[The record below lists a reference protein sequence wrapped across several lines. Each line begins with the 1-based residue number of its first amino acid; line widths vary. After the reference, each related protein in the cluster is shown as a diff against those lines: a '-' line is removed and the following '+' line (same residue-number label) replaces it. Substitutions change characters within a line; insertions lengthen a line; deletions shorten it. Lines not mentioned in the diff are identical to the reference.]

1 MIKVTRIFVFLLFLS
16 SCGINQPL
24 PSEKAASDGHRTE
37 VRYPA
42 PDGWRSLGPSGMPN
56 LISRS
61 TGYGVG
67 QINRLEFDPFYNG
80 TTNRTL
86 YACSSFG
93 GLWRSE
99 NDGISWENV
108 NTDRLPSTSVA
119 DVVINPTD
127 PNEIFICTGF
137 ADGIKQDA
145 RSPNWA
151 HINPM
156 STTGIFRSRDYGQ
169 TWEDISNGFIEDFS
183 QGGLCRE
190 MVIDPENPDRIYV
203 ATTNGIY
210 RTENAGS
217 PSVFW
222 KNVTRHTPAEAEDF
236 RGLALKPD
244 DAKTLFISG
253 TEIFRSTDGGNTW
266 QAITGEDFGLDLES
280 LPDQFRASRIN
291 IAVTPADPGR
301 LYAYILGKKTV
312 NQKDFDGAHIALFE
326 NEQWRIIDSRWSAGL
341 TYFAINWMAIAVSPV
356 DADVVYYG
364 NSRAIGSENIDSI
377 PFGLR
382 SPYSGMGFH
391 ADIHDLKFQPNM
403 ENPGL
408 FCGNHGGVS
417 FRELPSK
424 GIMGWDYRNEGLEV
438 TTIWAFD
445 DSETDENLAI
455 IGTQDDGTM
464 VYYDTLG
471 HKWHYIY
478 GGDGYAGRIDSNY
491 PRHAYFSMGDRSFG
505 LFDFNTFKTSSETA
519 KIPLDAKV
527 KKESVRIPKTF
538 PLMNHPVDES
548 AWFGFTELYTKE
560 IHRPTRQTPREEVW
574 TQQSDIS
581 KTEPQ
586 GWKRQ
591 IIEFDISPSDPDI
604 IYVVTAGQQNVAGYE
619 WQLQSGLYKSTR
631 GGLNG
636 RETTGKY
643 FLPLDYPGKNYH
655 RDTLAIITGVEIH
668 PEDAEHLWISFT
680 SILPQYRIWESQDG
694 GKTWINADPNAIFT
708 DNPANAV
715 AFDPEYNILYLG
727 TDKGLY
733 TRHTNGIWKKVTD
746 FPSVRITEININK
759 GLNRIRVA
767 TFGRGLWEGPRSR
780 GLFIKNLR

>member
-1 MIKVTRIFVFLLFLS
+1 MNKVTLIITFLLFLT
-16 SCGINQPL
+16 SCGIRPPVVPEQP
-24 PSEKAASDGHRTE
+24 TE
-37 VRYPA
+37 SVRKTQVKHPA
-42 PDGWRSLGPSGMPN
+42 PERWKCLGPSGMPN

-67 QINRLEFDPFYNG
+67 QINRIAFDPFYDG
-80 TTNRTL
+80 ITNQTV

-99 NDGISWENV
+99 NDGIYWENV
-108 NTDRLPSTSVA
+108 NTDGLPSTSVA
-119 DVVINPTD
+119 DVVINPAN

-151 HINPM
+151 HINPLN
-156 STTGIFRSRDYGQ
+156 TTGIFRSRDYGQ
-169 TWEDISNGFIEDFS
+169 TWEDISKGFIEDFS

-190 MVIDPENPDRIYV
+190 MVIDPKNPNRIFV

-217 PSVFW
+217 PAVLW
-222 KNVTRHTPAEAEDF
+222 KNVTRHTPAGAEDF
-236 RGLALKPD
+236 RGLELKPD
-244 DAKTLFISG
+244 DPKTLFISG
-253 TEIFRSTDGGNTW
+253 TKIFRSTDGGNTW
-266 QAITGEDFGLDLES
+266 QAITGEDFGLDLEN

-301 LYAYILGKKTV
+301 LYAYILGKKNV

-326 NEQWRIIDSRWSAGL
+326 DEQWRIIDSRWSAGL

-377 PFGLR
+377 SFGLR

-391 ADIHDLKFQPNM
+391 ADIHDLKFQPNVD
-403 ENPGL
+403 NPGL

-417 FRELPSK
+417 FKEMPDS
-424 GIMGWDYRNEGLEV
+424 GITGWDYRNEGLAV

-445 DSETDENLAI
+445 DSETDDNLAI

-464 VYYDTLG
+464 VYYDTLD
-471 HKWHYIY
+471 HQWHYIH
-478 GGDGYAGRIDSNY
+478 GGDGYAGRIDQNY
-491 PRHAYFSMGDRSFG
+491 PRHAYYSMGDRSFG
-505 LFDFNTFKTSSETA
+505 LFDFNTFKTTSETA
-519 KIPLDAKV
+519 KIPLDARV

-538 PLMNHPVDES
+538 PLMNHPANGS

-560 IHRPTRQTPREEVW
+560 IHRPTGQTSREEVW

-591 IIEFDISPSDPDI
+591 ITEFEISPSDPDV
-604 IYVVTAGQQNVAGYE
+604 IYVVTAGQQNIAGYD

-631 GGLNG
+631 GGLND
-636 RETTGKY
+636 RETTEKY
-643 FLPLDYPGKNYH
+643 FLPMDYPGKDYR
-655 RDTLAIITGVEIH
+655 RDTLAIITGIAVD
-668 PEDAEHLWISFT
+668 PDDADRLWISFT
-680 SILPQYRIWESQDG
+680 SVLPQYRVWRSENG
-694 GKTWINADPNAIFT
+694 GKTWTNDDPEGIFAM
-708 DNPANAV
+708 NPANAV
-715 AFDPEYNILYLG
+715 AIDPETRKLYLG
-727 TDKGLY
+727 TDRGLFVKPQSGNW
-733 TRHTNGIWKKVTD
+733 TKIDD
-746 FPSVRITEININK
+746 FPSVRVTEIKINQE
-759 GLNRIRVA
+759 LNRIRAA
-767 TFGRGLWEGPRSR
+767 TFGRGLWEGPR
-780 GLFIKNLR
+780 